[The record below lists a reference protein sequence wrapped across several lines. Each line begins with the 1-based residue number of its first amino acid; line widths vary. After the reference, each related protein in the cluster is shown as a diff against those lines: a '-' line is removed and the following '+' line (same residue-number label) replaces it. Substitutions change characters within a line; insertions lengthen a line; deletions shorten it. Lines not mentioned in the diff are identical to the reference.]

1 MFDLSLLWLAN
12 TIILVKT
19 EWLHVAI
26 IGAEELRA
34 GEGVVLHRDQ
44 VVLWFA
50 GVLLFELGLVDEVA
64 LRLSTWFETAKS
76 THCFELILSSTQNQ
90 AQD

>member
-1 MFDLSLLWLAN
+1 
-12 TIILVKT
+12 
-19 EWLHVAI
+19 
-26 IGAEELRA
+26 
-34 GEGVVLHRDQ
+34 
-44 VVLWFA
+44 
-50 GVLLFELGLVDEVA
+50 LFELGLVDEVA